1 MSSEQENND
10 RAEVINLKRLDLHQP
25 ASNTQAYSSTIY
37 PSVQT
42 YPSNTFHP
50 NNMYPNQNPQI
61 IMLNDGTRDT
71 CSSIGCSVFNL
82 IFCFFWLGIPAVILS
97 CRANDN
103 VIAGRLAEA
112 QSDAKIAKILNIVG
126 IVLGSVAVLAVTIY
140 LIVYFVSLRYS
151 YPFIG

>member
-1 MSSEQENND
+1 
-10 RAEVINLKRLDLHQP
+10 
-25 ASNTQAYSSTIY
+25 
-37 PSVQT
+37 
-42 YPSNTFHP
+42 
-50 NNMYPNQNPQI
+50 
-61 IMLNDGTRDT
+61 MLNDETRDT

-126 IVLGSVAVLAVTIY
+126 ICVGSAVFIY
-140 LIVYFVSLRYS
+140 IIISSIIMNNLINFHLRYHN
-151 YPFIG
+151 I

>member
-10 RAEVINLKRLDLHQP
+10 RAEVINLNRLDLHQP
-25 ASNTQAYSSTIY
+25 ASNTQAY

-42 YPSNTFHP
+42 YPSNASYP
-50 NNMYPNQNPQI
+50 NNMYQNQNPQI